1 MKRCARPTRAAR
13 QPWGEPPLS
22 FLRSVTR
29 ADAAASI
36 PFWIAGGAAVD
47 AAAGGPTA
55 APRTPAPST
64 QTDGEAE
71 AASSSLSSPCSPGVT
86 KFGGSRRSAD
96 ATREEVAAKVGGAMW
111 KRKWC
116 VVCLLSYFTR

>member
-1 MKRCARPTRAAR
+1 MKRCARPTRTAR

-29 ADAAASI
+29 ADAAASV

-55 APRTPAPST
+55 APRTLAPPT
-64 QTDGEAE
+64 RTDGEAE
-71 AASSSLSSPCSPGVT
+71 AASSLSSSPCLPGVT
-86 KFGGSRRSAD
+86 KFGGLRRLAD
-96 ATREEVAAKVGGAMW
+96 ATREEVAAAGGGAMR

-116 VVCLLSYFTR
+116 VASSNVLC

>member
-1 MKRCARPTRAAR
+1 MKRCARPTRTAR
-13 QPWGEPPLS
+13 REPPLS

-29 ADAAASI
+29 ADAAASV

-55 APRTPAPST
+55 APRTPAPPT
-64 QTDGEAE
+64 RTDGEAE
-71 AASSSLSSPCSPGVT
+71 AAASSSSSPCSPGVT
-86 KFGGSRRSAD
+86 KFGGLRRLAD
-96 ATREEVAAKVGGAMW
+96 ATREEVAAAGGGAMR

-116 VVCLLSYFTR
+116 VVCPLTYFVRRS